1 MRKFVLVLVLA
12 LALPAAALARPGD
25 KGDGTLVVK
34 NSRGQL
40 ALNASGSALG
50 KLDDGSIVV
59 ADTSTGAGDDIQ
71 VLGTVQP
78 PKVTVDKVTG
88 ATTYTG
94 QKLRFRIVGGGYQL
108 TITGKGINVTAV
120 GKGAVWGSDLSGQY
134 SADNGAFRTLTG
146 GVLPFNASFGQ
157 S

>member
-34 NSRGQL
+34 NARGQL
-40 ALNASGSALG
+40 AANASGSALG
-50 KLDDGSIVV
+50 RVDDGSIVV

-71 VLGTVQP
+71 VLGTVQTT
-78 PKVTVDKVTG
+78 KVDKVTG
-88 ATTYTG
+88 ATTYIG

-134 SADNGAFRTLTG
+134 SADGTVFKTLTG

-157 S
+157 P